1 EIATTE
7 VGINAADAMP
17 AIVCASIIEP
27 ASRAAAISTI
37 ATAIVAA
44 VARYTRRGPKRWAIR
59 APSMMN
65 AATTRKCSTIAVFT
79 ELADVPRPSASAST
93 DTLSVVRLKTR
104 SRCASVTT
112 ISGIHETRF
121 SAAAAGVG
129 TDRAT
134 GSLAARSVVLR
145 VTRQRTGRE
154 EGEQREAGQRE
165 ERDLERHEP
174 RLRVDPH
181 RFAGLLVGR
190 GGRRERVE
198 QAIVA
203 DERHLVQIE
212 LGLQLVRDQRIMDE
226 VTVHAGA

>member
-1 EIATTE
+1 
-7 VGINAADAMP
+7 
-17 AIVCASIIEP
+17 
-27 ASRAAAISTI
+27 ISTI

-93 DTLSVVRLKTR
+93 DTLSVVRLKPR

-112 ISGIHETRF
+112 ISGIHEARF
-121 SAAAAGVG
+121 SAAAAGIG

-134 GSLAARSVVLR
+134 GSLAARSVAQR

-154 EGEQREAGQRE
+154 EGEQREAGKRK
-165 ERDLERHEP
+165 ERDLERDEP
-174 RLRVDPH
+174 RLRIDSH
-181 RFAGLLVGR
+181 GFLRLLVGR
-190 GGRRERVE
+190 GGRRERGE
-198 QAIVA
+198 QTVVA

-212 LGLQLVRDQRIMDE
+212 LSLELVGNQRTVDE
-226 VTVHAGA
+226 VSMHPGA